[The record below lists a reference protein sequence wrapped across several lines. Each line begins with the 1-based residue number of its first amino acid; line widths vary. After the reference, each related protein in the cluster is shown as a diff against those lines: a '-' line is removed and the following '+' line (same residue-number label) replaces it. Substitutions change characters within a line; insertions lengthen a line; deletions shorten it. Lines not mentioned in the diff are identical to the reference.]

1 MTPSGDTQFF
11 CTRKTDFPKRQL
23 FVTKIHFSS
32 WYLFTLSFI
41 FGLRLNYLILYWKN
55 FVKHYTNVVIGGHK
69 YNIWK
74 KLDREISESKWLFKT
89 NLSYLAVL
97 SSTTSS
103 HVLVPFQ
110 QYGYSKKAPQI
121 FSTFF
126 PCIFFEKT
134 KWNSLQILKNKNIVK
149 THSLN

>member
-1 MTPSGDTQFF
+1 MT
-11 CTRKTDFPKRQL
+11 L
-23 FVTKIHFSS
+23 NFSAPEKQIFLKGNFLS
-32 WYLFTLSFI
+32 QKYIFLLDNLFTLSFI

-121 FSTFF
+121 FFN
-126 PCIFFEKT
+126 IFSMYIF
-134 KWNSLQILKNKNIVK
+134 WKN
-149 THSLN
+149 